1 MIDLNKLQ
9 LKIDKMLEKE
19 NGRSFRKWLYAK
31 RNKKRTSRM
40 VQRLLKTSSL
50 NNQP

>member
-31 RNKKRTSRM
+31 RNKK
-40 VQRLLKTSSL
+40 
-50 NNQP
+50 